1 MVCIHSE
8 IDEMKDILTIT
19 TLNDY
24 IFCPIS
30 IYYHNI
36 LNDLATESYYS
47 DSQVKGKNAHQSIDQ
62 KTYSTSNNVLQGI
75 DVYSDKYHITGKI
88 DLYYKDTKTL
98 SERKK
103 KIVTIYDGY
112 VFQLYGQY
120 FGMIEQGYEVEKLQF
135 HSIDDNKTYNLKLP
149 EEDPDMKKKFEQV
162 IWDINHFNVNSYH
175 PVNENKCRNCIY
187 TYICAESLYDE

>member
-1 MVCIHSE
+1 
-8 IDEMKDILTIT
+8 MKDILTIT